1 MHICVCDGMH
11 LSKEL
16 LWISAIRMLF
26 EGEKYYLESI
36 CLESCLH
43 NTFEKVNGR
52 LPLQVPGFVCDIG
65 VFSIKKAS
73 SCHYPKEFDY
83 GKVDKVNHHLA

>member
-16 LWISAIRMLF
+16 LRISVIRMLF
-26 EGEKYYLESI
+26 EGENYYLG
-36 CLESCLH
+36 SCLH

-52 LPLQVPGFVCDIG
+52 LPLQVPGFVCDIVVSLSKRHRRAITPRNLIMENG
-65 VFSIKKAS
+65 ES
-73 SCHYPKEFDY
+73 
-83 GKVDKVNHHLA
+83 